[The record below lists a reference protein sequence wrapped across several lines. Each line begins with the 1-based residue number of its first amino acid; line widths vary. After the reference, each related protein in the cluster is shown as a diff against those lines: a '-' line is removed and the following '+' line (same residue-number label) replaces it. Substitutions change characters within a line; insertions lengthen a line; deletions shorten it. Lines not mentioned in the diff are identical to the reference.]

1 VNIQFPKDSVQMI
14 AITRETCTPTSTVL
28 LDRQSD

>member
-1 VNIQFPKDSVQMI
+1 MI

-28 LDRQSD
+28 LDRQMLFD